1 VNSLVMF
8 NYWSSVKGGQ
18 NARTICSELN
28 KMLGRKACL
37 IAKKQKG
44 GIYFLDL
51 IVTGDEAI
59 KYDIESDFMLNF

>member
-1 VNSLVMF
+1 
-8 NYWSSVKGGQ
+8 
-18 NARTICSELN
+18 
-28 KMLGRKACL
+28 MLGRKACL

-59 KYDIESDFMLNF
+59 KYDIESDFMQNF

>member
-1 VNSLVMF
+1 MNQVTY
-8 NYWSSVKGGQ
+8 NYWTSVKGSQ
-18 NARTICSELN
+18 NAKNICSELN
-28 KMLGRKACL
+28 KMLGRTACR
-37 IAKKQKG
+37 IAHKQSG